1 MTQTQSIKE
10 KRDRSRKISDT
21 LKNTNRQQSMY
32 VELIEAG
39 MLLEAAI

>member
-21 LKNTNRQQSMY
+21 LKNTNRQSMY